1 MKKIFFA
8 LLLTCFAT
16 LSNAFFPQNGTW
28 LVSAENNGQPGRG
41 FTIQNQAGTMIIL
54 FYGYSANGQANWYL
68 TAGHLTDSNTFSGTF
83 QTYAGGMAFGGAA
96 TQAAQI
102 GTAGTVTVVFTS
114 STQGTMTL
122 PGEQPKTISWANFG
136 DPNPATS
143 LTGTYVLM
151 RGAGVDALGNISSSA
166 TTAGVTGLL
175 QINGTTATET
185 LTVPTSTGQSTTTTS
200 GTIVDSSS
208 SFVFTNS
215 STGTQSVY
223 QVLERGDNL
232 VIFTTGSGGSVS
244 GTRWYRVSP
253 SGTYVPT
260 VIQTAD

>member
-1 MKKIFFA
+1 MKKVFFA
-8 LLLTCFAT
+8 LMLMCFAT

-28 LVSAENNGQPGRG
+28 LVAAENNGLPGRG

-68 TAGHLTDSNTFSGTF
+68 TAGRLSDSNTFSGTF
-83 QTYAGGMAFGGAA
+83 QTYAGGTAFGSPA

-122 PGEQPKTISWANFG
+122 PGEQPKTITWANFG

-143 LTGTYVLM
+143 LTGTYVM
-151 RGAGVDALGNISSSA
+151 VRGAGVDALGNVSSSA

-175 QINGTTATET
+175 QINGTADTET
-185 LTVPTSTGQSTTTTS
+185 LTVPTSTGPSTTVTS

-215 STGTQSVY
+215 STGVQNTY
-223 QVLERGDNL
+223 QVLDRGDNL

-244 GTRWYRVSP
+244 GSRWYRVSP
-253 SGTYVPT
+253 SGTYMPSLLQV
-260 VIQTAD
+260 AN